1 MQPVKLILKGLPPRP
16 RYKWWKLLVFVP
28 PLFFT
33 AKNPMFNWIAFAAG
47 LLCGV
52 FAATTL
58 FRHGVDHAIFD
69 EIVYAVFTPLRQ
81 SRALNRKLTE
91 GL

>member
-1 MQPVKLILKGLPPRP
+1 MVEAVGVCSSRVLYRKES
-16 RYKWWKLLVFVP
+16 
-28 PLFFT
+28 
-33 AKNPMFNWIAFAAG
+33 FNWLAFAAG